1 LITVSGLG
9 NDEPVSMVGSPL
21 SAVEV
26 ERPVAVEVVAGAL
39 VAVEAVAVAAAV
51 LPLAFFFAACFASSL
66 LRHVPWTGKD
76 VAAADFAPKIFLK
89 QGRIKM

>member
-1 LITVSGLG
+1 LLTVSGPG
-9 NDEPVSMVGSPL
+9 DDEPVSVVDSPS

-26 ERPVAVEVVAGAL
+26 ERPVAVE
-39 VAVEAVAVAAAV
+39 AVAVAAVV
-51 LPLAFFFAACFASSL
+51 LPLAFFFAARFVSSL
-66 LRHVPWTGKD
+66 SRLVPRTGED